1 MGMGA
6 RVAANLVIGGDGS
19 TTLGGSSVALSF
31 PADRIRFHQLR
42 GEFQAILIG
51 GNTARSEPY
60 SKTPLPLIV
69 LTHHALPIQI
79 ATNPLAVA
87 WQKNLIEAIPLAQ
100 KVYGDLIIEAGPAL
114 IRPAIQGGYLT
125 ELFITRSEREGGEG
139 VIDLAKLLE
148 GWTVLSDEM
157 VAGGHFLHY
166 RLAPSHE

>member
-19 TTLGGSSVALSF
+19 TTLGGSSAALSF

-42 GEFQAILIG
+42 GD
-51 GNTARSEPY
+51 TARREPY

-69 LTHHALPIQI
+69 LTHHTLPNQV
-79 ATNPLAVA
+79 ATNPLAIA
-87 WQKNLIEAIPLAQ
+87 WHMNLIEAIPVAQ
-100 KVYGDLIIEAGPAL
+100 EVYGDLIIEAGPAL

-125 ELFITRSEREGGEG
+125 ELFITKSERAGGEG
-139 VIDLAKLLE
+139 VIDLTKLLE
-148 GWTVLSDEM
+148 GWTVLSDEV

>member
-1 MGMGA
+1 MGA

-19 TTLGGSSVALSF
+19 TTFGGSSAALSF

-42 GEFQAILIG
+42 REFQAILIG

-69 LTHHALPIQI
+69 LTHHTLPKQV

-87 WQKNLIEAIPLAQ
+87 WAINLIEAIPLAQ
-100 KVYGDLIIEAGPAL
+100 EKYGDLLIEAGPAL
-114 IRPAIQGGYLT
+114 IGPAIQGGYLS
-125 ELFITRSEREGGEG
+125 ELFITQSERVGGKG
-139 VIDLAKLLE
+139 VIDLAKLLKD
-148 GWTVLSDEM
+148 WTLLSDE
-157 VAGGHFLHY
+157 VVEGGHFLHY